1 VQVAG
6 CRLRVP
12 RVDEVARRRRA
23 QWVLDA
29 VVLVVLYQAY
39 SLIEGLVPAHRS
51 VAEANGRRLF
61 DVEQWLHLDPEL
73 ALNHF
78 VAVHGWLAQVCD
90 YWYAS
95 LHFSVSILVALW
107 LLARHHVQARHLLN
121 SLYAA
126 TALALVA
133 FWLVPMAP
141 PRLLA
146 GGAFEDTVVQFHTLG
161 GWGSGP
167 VDAVANQYAAL
178 PSLHMAWSLW
188 CAVAV
193 VRCSK
198 SVLARRLAW
207 LYPAGTL
214 FVILGTGNHWLFDA
228 AAGAFILCIG
238 FVVSST
244 VLAERRPASVVVPV
258 TALSTDDIALVG
270 DGNDLVARSP
280 DVSIPPLKSP

>member
-1 VQVAG
+1 
-6 CRLRVP
+6 VP
-12 RVDEVARRRRA
+12 DVDESARRRRA
-23 QWVLDA
+23 RWALDA
-29 VVLVVLYQAY
+29 VVLAALYQAY
-39 SLIEGLVPAHRS
+39 SLIQGLVPAHRS

-78 VAVHGWLAQVCD
+78 VVVHGWLAQVCD
-90 YWYAS
+90 YWYAT
-95 LHFSVSILVALW
+95 LHFSVSIAVAVW
-107 LLARHHVQARHLLN
+107 LLSRHHGQARHLLN

-141 PRLLA
+141 PRLLT
-146 GGAFEDTVVQFHTLG
+146 GGPFEDTLVQFHTWG

-188 CAVAV
+188 CAVV
-193 VRCSK
+193 MVRCAR
-198 SVLARRLAW
+198 SVLARRIVW

-214 FVILGTGNHWLFDA
+214 FVILATGNHWLLDA
-228 AAGAFILCIG
+228 VAGSLVLGVGFALSSAALPDRRTAAMTVPATAASPGAM
-238 FVVSST
+238 
-244 VLAERRPASVVVPV
+244 ASVGGADSPARPPV
-258 TALSTDDIALVG
+258 G
-270 DGNDLVARSP
+270 
-280 DVSIPPLKSP
+280 